1 MKRKGEKEA
10 IKREGETERRG
21 REKKRARK
29 KRKCTSIKKE
39 ATQNLNMKQTQKKW
53 KTHKGD
59 KQRG

>member
-1 MKRKGEKEA
+1 MKRKGGREAIDRGRDRKKRKGEK
-10 IKREGETERRG
+10 KSD
-21 REKKRARK
+21 K
-29 KRKCTSIKKE
+29 KRKCTRIKKE